1 MTGSASGGCD
11 FPTAE
16 RAGLAMLGGED
27 IITRFRGHPLRG
39 HFWPVQPLDT
49 ATEGATDNGLV
60 IMCPGFTEF
69 CEKHGGTCRALHER
83 GFDVLVIDW
92 PGHGRSGHFGRH
104 PIAVHID
111 SFEIYL
117 EAMDHLLTAA
127 GLAARNDV
135 FLFGHSMGG
144 HLALRL
150 ARRYRRHVRGVI
162 LSAPM
167 ILPPVTP
174 AAGVRLLA
182 DCLCRLGWRRSFPP
196 FHHVQTLAKARQF
209 HPDNVLSVWQPGF
222 EAQFIWM
229 DDQPALRRSGP
240 TVGWVRAAYAS
251 CAVTTMNPVWM
262 RQLDVPVLALT
273 AGDERVVHKPS
284 TDRMLPCLPSCA
296 AHEIAGARHEL
307 LQESPAITAR
317 VWDLIDPFLERGRL
331 GV

>member
-1 MTGSASGGCD
+1 MTGSASGRCD
-11 FPTAE
+11 FPSAE

-39 HFWPVQPLDT
+39 HFWPVRPLDRANECVT
-49 ATEGATDNGLV
+49 YNDLV
-60 IMCPGFTEF
+60 IICPGFTEF
-69 CEKHGGTCRALHER
+69 CEKHGGTCLALHER

-104 PIAVHID
+104 PLAVHID

-117 EAMDHLLTAA
+117 EAMNHLLNAA

-135 FLFGHSMGG
+135 LLFGHSMGG

-150 ARRYRRHVRGVI
+150 ARLHRHQVRGVI

-174 AAGVRLLA
+174 AVGVRLLA
-182 DCLCRLGWRRSFPP
+182 GCLCRLGWKRSFPP
-196 FHHVQTLAKARQF
+196 FHHVQALAKARQF
-209 HPDNVLSVWQPGF
+209 QPNNVLSGWQPGF
-222 EAQFIWM
+222 EAQFILM
-229 DDQPALRRSGP
+229 DDQPTLRRSGP

-251 CAVTTMNPVWM
+251 CAATTMNRVWM
-262 RQLDVPVLALT
+262 RNLDVPVLALT

-284 TDRMLPCLPSCA
+284 INRMLPCLPLCA
-296 AHEIAGARHEL
+296 THEIASARHEL
-307 LQESPAITAR
+307 LQESPAITNR
-317 VWDLIDPFLERGRL
+317 VWDLIDLFLERYRS